1 MNARK
6 QFSMIGWALCAFYLV
21 STAGQ
26 LLLGITMQQFG
37 RWLPD
42 GMWSEDFLMIS
53 SLVIMYG
60 IGFPVFLLIVKRLPS
75 WYKEERKSISPG
87 ILLTVFVVCLGAAYI
102 GNMIGTA
109 MMMFGNLFFGIQSLN
124 PVTDTFLN
132 MTPEVML
139 WTTVIAAPIMEE
151 LMFRKILIDRLIPM
165 GQKQAVLFSGLVFA
179 LFHGNFY
186 QFFYA
191 WGLGMIF
198 AYLYSYTGKLRY
210 SVLMHMGINFVGGML
225 PFLLERW
232 AGTHFLGAWLLSLL
246 LGGLSLTAMIASIAL
261 TVIFFG
267 RVTWYPA
274 WKKPERGVCYAVF
287 TASGVWAFLLICAVE
302 FMQMF

>member
-6 QFSMIGWALCAFYLV
+6 QFSTIGWALCAFYLV

-26 LLLGITMQQFG
+26 FLLGIIMQQFG
-37 RWLPD
+37 NWLPD
-42 GMWSEDFLMIS
+42 VMWSEDFLMII

-60 IGFPVFLLIVKRLPS
+60 IGFPVFWLIVNRIPS
-75 WYKEERKSISPG
+75 WFKEEQKTIKPG
-87 ILLTVFVVCLGAAYI
+87 ILIVVFIVCLGAAYI
-102 GNMIGTA
+102 GNIIGTV
-109 MMMFGNLFFGIQSLN
+109 MMLFGNLYLGIQSLN

-132 MTPEVML
+132 MTSEVMF

-165 GQKQAVLFSGLVFA
+165 GQKQAVLFSGLAFA

-191 WGLGMIF
+191 FGLGMIF

-210 SVLMHMGINFVGGML
+210 SVLLHMGINFVGGIL
-225 PFLLERW
+225 PLLLERW
-232 AGTHFLGAWLLSLL
+232 AGPHWLLSWLLSLL
-246 LGGLSLTAMIASIAL
+246 LSGLSFVTMIASITL

-267 RVTWYPA
+267 KVSWYPA
-274 WKKPERGVCYAVF
+274 WEKTEKGVGYAVF